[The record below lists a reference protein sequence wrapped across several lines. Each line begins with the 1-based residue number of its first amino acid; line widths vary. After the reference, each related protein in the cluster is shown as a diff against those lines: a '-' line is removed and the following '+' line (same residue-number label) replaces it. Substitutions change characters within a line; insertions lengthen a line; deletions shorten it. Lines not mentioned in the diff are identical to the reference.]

1 MQFTVGK
8 LWISAVLNKIS
19 GHQGNIDIESLDAQ
33 ERILRSNDTELRVVW
48 KDMSL
53 QLWKQGQQIKS
64 ENWLQFFDMPNKVRI
79 PLGIIEFWNSLE
91 GKKEI

>member
-64 ENWLQFFDMPNKVRI
+64 ENWLQFFDMSNKVRI

-91 GKKEI
+91 GLKEI

>member
-33 ERILRSNDTELRVVW
+33 ERILRSNDTELIVVW

-64 ENWLQFFDMPNKVRI
+64 ENWLQFFDMSNKVRI

-91 GKKEI
+91 GLKEI

>member
-33 ERILRSNDTELRVVW
+33 ERILRSNDTELIVVW

-64 ENWLQFFDMPNKVRI
+64 ENWLQLFDMSNKVRI

-91 GKKEI
+91 GLKEI